1 MPHLFKMHLPHFSLQ
16 LRWKRGEEFH
26 KVDVP
31 KGCLAL
37 YVGRGEEHQRCVIP
51 VEYINHPLFQKL
63 LEETEKEYGFE
74 HKGRITIP
82 CNVSHFNYVQ
92 EVIQR
97 ENHHG
102 SHPHPH
108 LTCFSQ

>member
-1 MPHLFKMHLPHFSLQ
+1 MHLPHFPLQ
-16 LRWKRGEEFH
+16 LSSKRSGAEFH

-31 KGCLAL
+31 KGCFAL
-37 YVGRGEEHQRCVIP
+37 YVGRGEEQQQRCVIP

-63 LEETEKEYGFE
+63 LEEAEEEYGFE
-74 HKGRITIP
+74 HKGRMAIP
-82 CNVSHFNYVQ
+82 CTISHFQYVQ

-97 ENHHG
+97 ESHHG

-108 LTCFSQ
+108 LTCFGQ